1 MTLSEVA
8 TIRNTKSN
16 GNVASQ
22 LSVVVESLDDDQ
34 GEDVRIVPLAGKAD
48 FSDYMVIASG
58 QSARKVG
65 AMAEHI
71 MGRLKRVGFRGAHAE
86 GLAQC
91 NWVLIDAG
99 DIVVH
104 LFQPGVR
111 AYYDLE
117 KLWEADV
124 TPDEPAQRAG
134 MT

>member
-1 MTLSEVA
+1 MTQSEVA
-8 TIRNTKSN
+8 TIRNTKGN
-16 GNVASQ
+16 GIAARQ

-48 FSDYMVIASG
+48 FCDFMVIASG

-65 AMAEHI
+65 AMAEHL
-71 MGRLKRVGFRGAHAE
+71 MEKLKRVGYRGARAE
-86 GLAQC
+86 GLAKC

-104 LFQPGVR
+104 LFQPDVR

-124 TPDEPAQRAG
+124 TPDEPARSALA
-134 MT
+134 